1 MLVSELRSNG
11 AEPSRVTGKSALP
24 FPMLRF
30 SDSAKML
37 LFFCGQT
44 LRNVER
50 LTLGKQ
56 EPEANLSSDFLLFDE
71 GPVDV
76 SKSHLNFLSK
86 AFKSFF

>member
-1 MLVSELRSNG
+1 MELSLHGSQVN
-11 AEPSRVTGKSALP
+11 
-24 FPMLRF
+24 LRCLF
-30 SDSAKML
+30 QCSGSVIRQKCFF
-37 LFFCGQT
+37 FFCGQT